1 VDVLGPDHL
10 GVRANLKTVP
20 PDLTL
25 EALGSRQAID
35 RSRTVVIDAGD
46 GRFSL
51 PVPSLVG
58 AIVIKARVVG
68 NTQGRDSQPK
78 HERDLAR
85 LLALVQDPVEMQ
97 SALSSKERRYLR
109 ARAELLNSNHPA
121 WTNVSNAGDG
131 AIALGVLSEANP
143 AF

>member
-1 VDVLGPDHL
+1 MVRVIEAEHGVWSGWTTGDIDAVLDVRALSTATEQAAARLQAAGFAPERHDENVIYRFVRGRDTVDVLGPDHL

-68 NTQGRDSQPK
+68 NTQGRDS
-78 HERDLAR
+78 
-85 LLALVQDPVEMQ
+85 
-97 SALSSKERRYLR
+97 
-109 ARAELLNSNHPA
+109 
-121 WTNVSNAGDG
+121 
-131 AIALGVLSEANP
+131 
-143 AF
+143 